1 MSQSAINTSSKKRS
15 FIDRLAFNYFIK
27 MVKEQAVEAEDE
39 FHILNEKEVKSIQQ
53 IRTWALGWSA
63 ALGVLGVVVLYIPY
77 HLWKATLFPDTTMT
91 LPWVGE
97 QKLPIIFTIYSTILV
112 VIELYYLTIVNLQAV
127 HKMAKVCGFPQK
139 DDPDYEKHLEG
150 LYSIGMERDSK
161 EMQKYGINPLAGI
174 NKYYL
179 MIVVL
184 LNRLKGTITNL
195 VVKLIFKRLL
205 GRIVLRVYID
215 LLGMPVYAF
224 WNALA
229 AHKVLREAK
238 IRIMAP
244 NLINQLTNQL
254 YDELKHDEQ
263 FKDFLYD
270 ALQLIAVVKRTFHHN
285 HYLLVEK
292 LITKFDIPIKEEQA
306 EMLKKDALLDKV
318 KSINA
323 EAREGIAK
331 LCIFGMMI
339 DGSLSNKERDLL
351 DELQNLDLI
360 KYEWKTLKK
369 WEQSFVNGQGLD
381 EFFGQQIL
389 KQD

>member
-1 MSQSAINTSSKKRS
+1 MSQSVINTSGKKRS

-27 MVKEQAVEAEDE
+27 MVKEQSGNAEDE
-39 FHILNEKEVKSIQQ
+39 FHILNENEVKSIQQ
-53 IRTWALGWSA
+53 IRNWALGWSI
-63 ALGVLGVVVLYIPY
+63 ALGVLGVLMLYIPY
-77 HLWKATLFPDTTMT
+77 HLWQKTLFPETTLH
-91 LPWVGE
+91 LPWVGT
-97 QKLPIIFTIYSTILV
+97 QNLPIIFTIYSTILV

-150 LYSIGMERDSK
+150 LYSIGMERESK

-179 MIVVL
+179 MLVVI

-195 VVKLIFKRLL
+195 LIKLIFKRLL

-238 IRIMAP
+238 VRIMAP
-244 NLINQLTNQL
+244 NLIKQLTNNL
-254 YDELKHDEQ
+254 YEDLSHDEE

-306 EMLKKDALLDKV
+306 EMLKKDELLEKV
-318 KSINA
+318 KGING

-339 DGSLSNKERDLL
+339 DGSLSKKERELL
-351 DELQNLDLI
+351 DELQSLDLI
-360 KYEWKTLKK
+360 EYDWQTLKK
-369 WEQSFVNGQGLD
+369 WEQSFVSGQGLN
-381 EFFGQQIL
+381 EFFGQQLL
-389 KQD
+389 KQ

>member
-1 MSQSAINTSSKKRS
+1 MSQSVINTSPKKRS

-27 MVKEQAVEAEDE
+27 MVKEQSGNAEDD
-39 FHILNEKEVKSIQQ
+39 FHILNENEVKSIHQ
-53 IRTWALGWSA
+53 IRRWALGWSA
-63 ALGVLGVVVLYIPY
+63 ILGVLGVVVLYIPLY
-77 HLWKATLFPDTTMT
+77 AWPTLFPKTTIHF
-91 LPWVGE
+91 PWIGT
-97 QKLPIIFTIYSTILV
+97 QKVPIIFTIYSTILV

-150 LYSIGMERDSK
+150 LYSIGMEREST

-179 MIVVL
+179 MLVL
-184 LNRLKGTITNL
+184 ILNRLKGTITNL
-195 VVKLIFKRLL
+195 LVKLVFKRLL

-238 IRIMAP
+238 VRIMAP
-244 NLINQLTNQL
+244 NLINQLTNNL
-254 YDELKHDEQ
+254 YEDLEHDEE

-306 EMLKKDALLDKV
+306 EMLKKDALLEKV
-318 KSINA
+318 KGING

-339 DGSLSNKERDLL
+339 DGSLSRKERDLL
-351 DELQNLDLI
+351 DELQNLGLI
-360 KYEWKTLKK
+360 EYEWQTLKK

-381 EFFGQQIL
+381 EFFGQQLL
-389 KQD
+389 KQ